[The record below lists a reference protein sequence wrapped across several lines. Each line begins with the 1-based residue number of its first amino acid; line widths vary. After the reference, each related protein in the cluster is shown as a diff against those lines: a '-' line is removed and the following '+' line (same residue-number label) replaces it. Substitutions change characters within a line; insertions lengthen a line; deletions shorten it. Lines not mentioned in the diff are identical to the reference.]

1 MGDPAMGDTNI
12 YNSVDTIAGEK
23 DKDDMP
29 EEESKPEVEKPK
41 ERYMF

>member
-1 MGDPAMGDTNI
+1 MGDTNI

>member
-1 MGDPAMGDTNI
+1 MGDTSI
-12 YNSVDTIAGEK
+12 MNSVDTTAGEK

-41 ERYMF
+41 EWYILVFLE